1 MVVFLGIACVF
12 GGFVMILPRHAERN
26 DALRVFNEKIGPY
39 KILIGLAVLIIGV
52 IKFVAPYHGGGTKWI
67 PVFGDLIPSVLAML
81 SGLFISVE
89 FIESLKGVQGRFIE
103 KLKNL
108 LHTYQYPIGYAAMFF
123 GVLHWILFW
132 VVFL

>member
-1 MVVFLGIACVF
+1 MVFFLGISCIF
-12 GGFVMILPRHAERN
+12 GGFIMILPRYADRSET
-26 DALRVFNEKIGPY
+26 LRVFNEKIGPY

-52 IKFVAPYHGGGTKWI
+52 ITFIVPYHGGDTALI
-67 PVFGDLIPSVLAML
+67 PVFGDLVPSALAML

-103 KLKNL
+103 KLKEL
-108 LHTYQYPIGYAAMFF
+108 LHTYQYPIGYAAVFF
-123 GVLHWILFW
+123 GIVHWILFK